1 MNLRNILS
9 IRLDAILVALALIM
23 RFGDLGLEDQ
33 SFVPLIILVGFGLP
47 QAIQG
52 LMLMGLFL
60 TLNNAIVPSMNGVGL
75 ARYVVFFVAII
86 SFLLRSNFS
95 LLDKANKKIILYT
108 ISVGIICIFHSYLFS
123 KSPDVSILKI
133 IIWTAVMV
141 SAISAWCSLSKNE
154 LLSLQGWIFRFVS
167 LVLLT
172 SQLTILYPSI
182 GFAHNENGFQGI
194 LNHPQGFGVFLV
206 AYFWFFMSTIST
218 NLISLSLKY
227 SFVII
232 YLFSIVMTQSRTAVI
247 SILLGGAVSA
257 ALLKFCRFVTI
268 NKFWQLFNPTLKNS
282 LLTCLMLTLAY
293 LIGGSTP
300 AQSFLNK
307 NNGTEGVGIFEVYKA
322 SRSILYEPMLN
333 NIQGNPAGI
342 GFGIP
347 STFNEHEVMRDQNFN
362 IPYGLPAEK
371 GFLFLGILEELGVL
385 GLIAFSIWFVILFRS
400 AFFNGFFQLATFCS
414 IVLLNLGEATLLSTG
429 GVGIF
434 SIIFLAWS
442 TSRSYSSSLK
452 S

>member
-1 MNLRNILS
+1 
-9 IRLDAILVALALIM
+9 
-23 RFGDLGLEDQ
+23 
-33 SFVPLIILVGFGLP
+33 
-47 QAIQG
+47 
-52 LMLMGLFL
+52 
-60 TLNNAIVPSMNGVGL
+60 
-75 ARYVVFFVAII
+75 
-86 SFLLRSNFS
+86 
-95 LLDKANKKIILYT
+95 
-108 ISVGIICIFHSYLFS
+108 
-123 KSPDVSILKI
+123 
-133 IIWTAVMV
+133 MV
-141 SAISAWCSLSKNE
+141 STISAWCSLSKNE
-154 LLSLQGWIFRFVS
+154 LLNLQGWIFRFVS

-232 YLFSIVMTQSRTAVI
+232 YLFSIVMTQSRTAVA
-247 SILLGGAVSA
+247 SILLGGVVSA
-257 ALLKFCRFVTI
+257 ALLKFYRFITI

-282 LLTCLMLTLAY
+282 LLTCLILTLAY
-293 LIGGSTP
+293 LIGSSTP

-322 SRSILYEPMLN
+322 SRSLLYEPMLN
-333 NIQGNPAGI
+333 NIQDTPAGI

-347 STFNEHEVMRDQNFN
+347 STFNEYEVMRDQNFN

-371 GFLFLGILEELGVL
+371 GLLFLGILEELGIL
-385 GLIAFSIWFVILFRS
+385 GLIAFSIWFVILLRS